1 MSWFPCCGDASN
13 VLDDSLYTAW
23 LDLELEKEELGHGQ
37 YGTVHRATN
46 KLTRGHFAVK
56 VCHKA
61 KIASKAE
68 ELALLNEVDILR
80 RLNHPNIIRF
90 YDMHDTEAD
99 FFIVTELVSGGE
111 LFDRI
116 IEREHYSEK
125 EARDCARVLL
135 EAISYLHHHSIAHR
149 DIKPEN
155 LLLASK
161 TNDHEIK
168 LADFGFA
175 AECRGRTLHEPCG
188 TPNYVAPELLRNE
201 FYGME
206 VDMWSCGVMIFILL
220 GGYMPFDES
229 DGGQRKMYDRIKAGQ
244 YEFDPAVF
252 GAVSKAATSLIKG
265 LIVVDWQKRLSA
277 RAALEHPWFTQHQP
291 HALSET
297 KLALSQTQMK
307 KWRAR
312 KRLRAAQDVVLAST
326 RMRRLTGGGT

>member
-1 MSWFPCCGDASN
+1 MSCLLGCCGDASN

-135 EAISYLHHHSIAHR
+135 EAISYLHHHS
-149 DIKPEN
+149 
-155 LLLASK
+155 AS
-161 TNDHEIK
+161 
-168 LADFGFA
+168 
-175 AECRGRTLHEPCG
+175 RTATSSPRTCCSRRRR
-188 TPNYVAPELLRNE
+188 TTTRSSSPTSASRP
-201 FYGME
+201 
-206 VDMWSCGVMIFILL
+206 S
-220 GGYMPFDES
+220 
-229 DGGQRKMYDRIKAGQ
+229 
-244 YEFDPAVF
+244 
-252 GAVSKAATSLIKG
+252 AAT
-265 LIVVDWQKRLSA
+265 A
-277 RAALEHPWFTQHQP
+277 RSTSRAGRPTTSRPSCCAARTT
-291 HALSET
+291 A
-297 KLALSQTQMK
+297 
-307 KWRAR
+307 WRSTCG
-312 KRLRAAQDVVLAST
+312 AAA
-326 RMRRLTGGGT
+326 